1 MAHTIQNKE
10 KLLNRVRRIRGQ
22 VEGIERALEADKECD
37 SILQT
42 VAACRGALNSLMA
55 EIIDGHIRSHV
66 LSTNG
71 AATEEQARA
80 AEVVI
85 DVVRAYLK

>member
-1 MAHTIQNKE
+1 MAYTIQNKE
-10 KLLNRVRRIRGQ
+10 KLLNRIRRIRGQ

-55 EIIDGHIRSHV
+55 EIIDGHINSHV
-66 LSTNG
+66 LPPREEVTP
-71 AATEEQARA
+71 EQARA
-80 AEVVI
+80 AQVVI